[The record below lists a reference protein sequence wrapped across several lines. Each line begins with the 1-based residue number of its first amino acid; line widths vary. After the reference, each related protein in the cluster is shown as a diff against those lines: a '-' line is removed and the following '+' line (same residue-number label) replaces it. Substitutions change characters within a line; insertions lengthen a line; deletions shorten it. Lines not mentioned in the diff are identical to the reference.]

1 MTTELILAEALKKSM
16 ASQALDQIT
25 VKGLTEKCG
34 ITRPTFY
41 YHFRD
46 IYDLLTWIYLNE
58 EIPDLDKV
66 SQWGEAVMK
75 IGRYCLGNRT
85 FVRQTY
91 DSAGRD
97 LLIEFLSNRLYRFHM
112 RRLDEL
118 DAKGRLSA
126 EAKKQLALF
135 YSAALNA
142 ILLDWIAGGMKA
154 SLSERVEALDGPVGD
169 YLSKL
174 VKE

>member
-1 MTTELILAEALKKSM
+1 MTTELILAEALKKAM
-16 ASQALDQIT
+16 AVQALDQIT

-66 SQWGEAVMK
+66 SSWIEAVMK
-75 IGRYCLGNRT
+75 IGRYCLANRT

-91 DSAGRD
+91 ASAGRD
-97 LLIEFLSNRLYRFHM
+97 LLNEFLSNRLYRFHM
-112 RRLDEL
+112 RRLVEL
-118 DAKGRLSA
+118 DVKETLAD
-126 EAKKQLALF
+126 EVKKQLALF

-142 ILLDWIAGGMKA
+142 ILLDWIAGGMKE
-154 SLSERVEALDGPVGD
+154 SLSERLAALKGPIGD
-169 YLSKL
+169 YLSEL

>member
-16 ASQALDQIT
+16 ATQSLDQIT
-25 VKGLTEKCG
+25 VKALTEKCG

-58 EIPDLDKV
+58 EIPELDKV
-66 SQWGEAVMK
+66 SKWSDAVMK
-75 IGRYCLGNRT
+75 IGRYCLANRT

-91 DSAGRD
+91 GSAGRD

-112 RRLDEL
+112 RRFVEL
-118 DAKGRLSA
+118 DTKGILS
-126 EAKKQLALF
+126 ETAKKQLALF

-142 ILLDWIAGGMKA
+142 VLLDWIDVGMKE
-154 SLSERVEALDGPVGD
+154 SLAERIDALAKPIGD
-169 YLSKL
+169 YLTEL